1 VVLGGGLSG
10 LAAAWRLAGA
20 EAGEVTVIERSPVPG
35 GLAGS
40 FEHGGHFYPLG
51 YHHILPSDGTLIHFL
66 DLIGALPQVRWRRVR
81 MLFRLDGRLYD
92 FSKPADFLR
101 LPLSVAHKLRFV
113 AMMARAYRTS
123 DWSEWEGRTA
133 RELLDRWA
141 GTSVRQRIFDPLCD
155 LKFELPADQVSA
167 AWMGTRLH
175 AREGSGRLG
184 YIPNTN
190 WTKTLCEGMVRLV
203 EEWGVKVRTNTTVTG
218 LRTLGRRICRVDLEG
233 DDGIEADL
241 FVSAMP
247 TNALAQAGAPGVDS
261 IRYTGLLSLVAGTR
275 QPIPDDFYWLNLLS
289 PRLTACGMFLL
300 SALNPT
306 IGTDGE
312 HCLNFITHLR
322 SPASP
327 LFRLGE
333 DELVDRYLA
342 DFRTI
347 FGLDLELDWTHLSR
361 IAGYSPVFT
370 PDYRNPD
377 IHGGSWE
384 NLYLTGNYRTYPSV
398 ASTGTALQA
407 GLETAGVVLEELTT
421 TESGPRGLTAITS

>member
-20 EAGEVTVIERSPVPG
+20 EAGEVTVIERSPAPG

-51 YHHILPSDGTLIHFL
+51 YHHILPTDRTLIQFL
-66 DLIGALPQVRWRRVR
+66 DLIGALPQVQWRRVR
-81 MLFRLDGRLYD
+81 MLFRIDGRLYD
-92 FSKPADFLR
+92 FSKPADFVR
-101 LPLSVAHKLRFV
+101 LPFSVAHKLRFV
-113 AMMARAYRTS
+113 AMMARAYRRG
-123 DWSEWEGRTA
+123 DWSGWEGRTA
-133 RELLDRWA
+133 RELLDRWG
-141 GTSVRQRIFDPLCD
+141 GTSVRQKIFDPLCD

-175 AREGSGRLG
+175 AREGSGKLG

-190 WTKTLCEGMVRLV
+190 WTKTLCEGMVRLA
-203 EEWGVKVRTNTTVTG
+203 EERGVRVRTNTTVTG
-218 LRTLGRRICRVDLEG
+218 LRTLGRRICQVDLDG

-241 FVSAMP
+241 VVSAMP
-247 TNALAQAGAPGVDS
+247 TNALARAGAQGVDS
-261 IRYTGLLSLVAGTR
+261 IQYTGLLSLVAGTR

-289 PRLTACGMFLL
+289 PRLTACGIFLL

-327 LFRLGE
+327 LFRMDEG
-333 DELVDRYLA
+333 ELVDRYLA
-342 DFRTI
+342 DFRTV
-347 FGLDLELDWTHLSR
+347 FGLDLELDWMHLSR

-377 IHGGSWE
+377 IHGSSWQ

-407 GLETAGVVLEELTT
+407 GLETAGVVLDELAT
-421 TESGPRGLTAITS
+421 TESGPRWLTTIRS